1 MAEETILIL
10 EEESHI
16 QWTLRTFLENEK
28 YNVILVS
35 SIRMAVQNFL
45 ESEVSGL
52 IAEYWIQESCT
63 LEAIRELKKRF
74 PEAYVMILTH
84 HNVEENEY
92 GKIMDAGIDDF
103 FLKPISSEKILIH
116 LRKGLERRSISIQKK
131 RFEEELAS
139 INAKINIWKR
149 TEEGNI

>member
-10 EEESHI
+10 EEEAHI
-16 QWTLRTFLENEK
+16 QWTLRAFLENEK
-28 YNVILVS
+28 YKVIPVS

-52 IAEYWIQESCT
+52 ITEYWIQESCT

-74 PEAYVMILTH
+74 PEVYVMILTH
-84 HNVEENEY
+84 HHVGENEY
-92 GKIMDAGIDDF
+92 GKIMDAGADDF
-103 FLKPISSEKILIH
+103 FLKPLSSEKILIH

-131 RFEEELAS
+131 RIEEELAS
-139 INAKINIWKR
+139 INAKINTLKR
-149 TEEGNI
+149 TDDGNV

>member
-1 MAEETILIL
+1 
-10 EEESHI
+10 
-16 QWTLRTFLENEK
+16 
-28 YNVILVS
+28 
-35 SIRMAVQNFL
+35 MAVQNFL

-92 GKIMDAGIDDF
+92 RKIMDAGIDDF

-149 TEEGNI
+149 TEEGNM